1 MYEGGGMSG
10 VHKYSY
16 SQHYPRS
23 ASGGIIV
30 DVRSR
35 EEFASGHIPM
45 AINVPLEQI
54 EEGAY
59 SLPKSK
65 YLIVY
70 CERGISSMR
79 AALAMGEDGY
89 KVINTIGGL
98 AQYKGPLTRQR

>member
-1 MYEGGGMSG
+1 MGFTSIPIRNIIHEA
-10 VHKYSY
+10 VA
-16 SQHYPRS
+16 R
-23 ASGGIIV
+23 GGIIV
-30 DVRSR
+30 DVRTR
-35 EEFASGHIPM
+35 EEFAAGHIPM
-45 AINVPLEQI
+45 AVNVPLEQI